1 MAMEID
7 IHQSLSHANVV
18 GFHGFFEDKNHVYI
32 LLELCRRRLVQ
43 ERRGGGRERRE
54 RERGRER
61 GKEGGRE
68 GEGEREGRRGDYG
81 GTSE

>member
-7 IHQSLSHANVV
+7 IHQTLSHAHVV

-43 ERRGGGRERRE
+43 ERGGR
-54 RERGRER
+54 
-61 GKEGGRE
+61 KGRE
-68 GEGEREGRRGDYG
+68 GGLRWNL
-81 GTSE
+81 